1 MGLNFSNTTSPTI
14 RRGPRVVNVYDRTG
28 GCPPTRS
35 NPQVSLAI
43 TVGGPTLFM
52 VNANRIRLGTGDL
65 RGSVTMNGTTI
76 SRRLSWTSVGTWQ
89 TVVWTAVRSVTTA
102 GTYTF
107 ALNGDNLNIW
117 GCGSTYGKIS
127 VIALEI

>member
-1 MGLNFSNTTSPTI
+1 MVT
-14 RRGPRVVNVYDRTG
+14 VYDTNA

-35 NPQVSLAI
+35 NPQVSLSI
-43 TVGGPTLFM
+43 SVTGPTLFM
-52 VNANRIRLGTGDL
+52 MNANMIRLGAGDL
-65 RGSVTMNGTTI
+65 RGIVTMNGVEI
-76 SRRLSWTSVGTWQ
+76 SRRLSYTSVSHWQ
-89 TVVWTAVRSVTTA
+89 TVVWTAVTSVVDV

-117 GCGSTYGKIS
+117 GCGTSYGKIS

>member
-1 MGLNFSNTTSPTI
+1 MALNFSSATSPII
-14 RRGPRVVNVYDRTG
+14 RRGPRVVTVYDTNA

-35 NPQVSLAI
+35 NPQVSLSI
-43 TVGGPTLFM
+43 SVTGPTLFM
-52 VNANRIRLGTGDL
+52 MNANMIRLGAGDL
-65 RGSVTMNGTTI
+65 RGIVTMNGVEI
-76 SRRLSWTSVGTWQ
+76 SRRLSYTSVSHWQ
-89 TVVWTAVRSVTTA
+89 TVVWTAVTSVVDV

-117 GCGSTYGKIS
+117 GCGTSYGKIS

>member
-1 MGLNFSNTTSPTI
+1 MAINFSNTASPTI
-14 RRGPRVVNVYDRTG
+14 RRPPRVVNVYDRTG

-35 NPQVSLAI
+35 NPQVSLSI
-43 TVGGPTLFM
+43 SVGGPTLFM
-52 VNANRIRLGTGDL
+52 MNANMIRLGSGDL
-65 RGSVTMNGTTI
+65 RGAVTMNGTEI
-76 SRRLSWTSVGTWQ
+76 SRRLNWTSVSTWQ

-117 GCGSTYGKIS
+117 GCGSSYGKIS

>member
-1 MGLNFSNTTSPTI
+1 MAINFSNSTSPTI
-14 RRGPRVVNVYDRTG
+14 RRGPRVVTVYDTNA

-35 NPQVSLAI
+35 NPQVSLSI
-43 TVGGPTLFM
+43 TVDGPTLFM
-52 VNANRIRLGTGDL
+52 MNANMIRLGAGDL
-65 RGSVTMNGTTI
+65 RGTVTMNGVVI
-76 SRRLSWTSVGTWQ
+76 STRLSYTSVSHWQ
-89 TVVWTAVRSVTTA
+89 TVVWTAVRSVDTA

-117 GCGSTYGKIS
+117 GCGTSYGKIS